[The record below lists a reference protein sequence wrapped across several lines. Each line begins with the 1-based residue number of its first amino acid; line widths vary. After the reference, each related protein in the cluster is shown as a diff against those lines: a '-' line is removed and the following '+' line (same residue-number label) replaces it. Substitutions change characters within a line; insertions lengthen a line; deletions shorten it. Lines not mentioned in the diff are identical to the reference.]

1 MSEGKRIIWFSA
13 RIVFLFL
20 ILFCKTAKS
29 QNNSSLPID
38 RFSLVTRHNL
48 IYNHADSSQVMTVGN
63 GEIAFGQVGFV
74 LLNLNGESS
83 FRNTHCDT
91 VVGFIAWRKVWPG
104 IKSFYPKHVNW
115 PQTMDIKGQDGLRW
129 LVLNRLP
136 HDGNDCHTT
145 PSTRKSNRCV
155 VFSQPEQQLF
165 LHGAE

>member
-48 IYNHADSSQVMTVGN
+48 IYNHADSGQVMTVGN

-91 VVGFIAWRKVWPG
+91 VVGFIASPG
-104 IKSFYPKHVNW
+104 IGP
-115 PQTMDIKGQDGLRW
+115 D
-129 LVLNRLP
+129 
-136 HDGNDCHTT
+136 
-145 PSTRKSNRCV
+145 
-155 VFSQPEQQLF
+155 EQ
-165 LHGAE
+165 